1 MMRMMYI
8 RMIYTNDTYIIY
20 NIYIYINIYYIH
32 IYSIYYMCVR
42 PSGLTITSGVRPSTA
57 RSPLRHFRLDQRSG
71 EQRLRWSLATRL
83 KFHGGTGRGPV
94 VSKVDANK

>member
-1 MMRMMYI
+1 MY
-8 RMIYTNDTYIIY
+8 
-20 NIYIYINIYYIH
+20 
-32 IYSIYYMCVR
+32 VR

-71 EQRLRWSLATRL
+71 EQCLRWSLATRL
-83 KFHGGTGRGPV
+83 KFQQQGGNKKQSSWGTGRGPV